1 MNAID
6 KVLELINDSIK
17 AIESESVGKGAK
29 LKASQLI
36 KIDGEGT
43 APITIGEINM
53 TINASIITVSQNL
66 IKMRT
71 ELTKIQ
77 DDNSIFLGENG
88 MVDYNRDR
96 LINRLYN
103 MAIEETG
110 GNKAAAGRLLGIT
123 DRTLRGDRWS
133 KRINVKRIKSVVAN

>member
-6 KVLELINDSIK
+6 KVLELIDDSIK